1 MAASDEVGG
10 LRWMRCIV
18 ELARAACHMCPI
30 SMGVAYMEML
40 HKLARW
46 AA

>member
-1 MAASDEVGG
+1 M
-10 LRWMRCIV
+10 V

-40 HKLARW
+40 HKLAR
-46 AA
+46 

>member
-40 HKLARW
+40 HKLAR
-46 AA
+46 